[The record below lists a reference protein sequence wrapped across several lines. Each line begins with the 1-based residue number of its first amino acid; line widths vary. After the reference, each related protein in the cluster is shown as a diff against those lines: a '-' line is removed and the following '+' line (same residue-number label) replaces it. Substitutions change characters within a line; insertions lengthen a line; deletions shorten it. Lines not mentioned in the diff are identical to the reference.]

1 MTDEDIE
8 YVIKI
13 VADAAWGL
21 ASRESDGDGDPNRNL
36 CLRIEDL
43 SDDPV
48 VSKNLLAHVKALL
61 VRDEK
66 SSDWEMHLDAWFA
79 ESALTRHPIL

>member
-1 MTDEDIE
+1 MTDEDLS

-21 ASRESDGDGDPNRNL
+21 ASRESDGEGDPDRNL

-48 VSKNLLAHVKALL
+48 VSKNLLAHVKARLA
-61 VRDEK
+61 RQW
-66 SSDWEMHLDAWFA
+66 SSPDWEMHLDAWFA
-79 ESALTRHPIL
+79 EAKEKAA